1 MLITRTSPISG
12 ATHSLEV
19 NCTPEQLAAWEGGT
33 LIQDAMP
40 DVEAPLREYIKSG
53 ITPQEWIETFGRPPR
68 SHRQRRRPS

>member
-1 MLITRTSPISG
+1 MKITRTSPVTG
-12 ATHSLEV
+12 VTHTLEV
-19 NCTPEQLAAWEGGT
+19 DCTPEQLEAWEAGT

-68 SHRQRRRPS
+68 SQRQRRRPS